1 VNSPF
6 PGMDPYLEI
15 SGDWR
20 DFHATFIGSC
30 RDAIRDRLPANYIAR
45 IDERFRVLEVPI
57 QRPTAKYPDVS
68 VVRTGPTS
76 SGQTGPPSPA
86 TSLLEPA
93 RVRLQTVIQEEIRET
108 WIEIRK
114 EPKWTLV
121 TSIEILSPT
130 NKVEHGSSDFCSK
143 RLTLIKQPVHL
154 VEIDLLV
161 GGSRLPMDDPLPP
174 GDYYA
179 LVSRSESRPE
189 SEVYSWSVRDPLPI
203 VPIPLSHPDP
213 DIPLNLAE
221 VFATTYQRGRYDR
234 SIDYRSALTI
244 PLSPEDRAW
253 AEEVARDAVR

>member
-20 DFHATFIGSC
+20 DFHAMFIASC
-30 RDAIRDRLPANYIAR
+30 RDAISERLPENYIAR
-45 IDERFRVLEVPI
+45 LDERFCV
-57 QRPTAKYPDVS
+57 
-68 VVRTGPTS
+68 
-76 SGQTGPPSPA
+76 
-86 TSLLEPA
+86 
-93 RVRLQTVIQEEIRET
+93 QEEIRET

-114 EPKWTLV
+114 QPNWTLV
-121 TSIEILSPT
+121 TSIEVLSPT
-130 NKVEHGSSDFCSK
+130 NKVEPGFSEFCSK
-143 RLTLIKQPVHL
+143 RVSLIIQPVHL
-154 VEIDLLV
+154 VAIDLV
-161 GGSRLPMDDPLPP
+161 VAGFRLPMANSLPP

-179 LVSRSESRPE
+179 IVSRSDSRPE
-189 SEVYSWSVRDPLPI
+189 SQVYAWSVRHSLPI
-203 VPIPLSHPDP
+203 VPIPLAHPDP

-221 VFATTYQRGRYDR
+221 VLATTYQRGRYDR